1 MSLPGEILEELR
13 GALKRLRERC
23 PDARM
28 YLFGSYARGD
38 WIEDSDVDIVLV
50 SDCFNNM
57 EFENRFKYVRLMLN
71 PKRSY
76 TILAYTQNEFSEAL
90 QKSSMLQ
97 EISRYWIEIA

>member
-1 MSLPGEILEELR
+1 MSLPREILEELR
-13 GALKRLRERC
+13 DALKRLRERC

-38 WIEDSDVDIVLV
+38 WVEDSDVDIVLV
-50 SDCFNNM
+50 SDCFNGM
-57 EFENRFKYVRLMLN
+57 EFENRFKYVRRMLN

-76 TILAYTQNEFSEAL
+76 TILAYTQNEFAEAL
-90 QKSSMLQ
+90 QKSSTLQ